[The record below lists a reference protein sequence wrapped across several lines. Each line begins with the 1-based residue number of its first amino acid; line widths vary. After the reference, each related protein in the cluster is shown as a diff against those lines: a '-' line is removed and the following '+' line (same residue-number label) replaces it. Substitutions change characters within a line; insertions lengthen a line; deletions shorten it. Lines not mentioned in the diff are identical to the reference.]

1 MKVAFWSGFGMDT
14 GGTLHIAAI
23 SIILASLYH
32 EEVVLGSN
40 YVSSYMLNDCFFGAI
55 LQHRRRKRPYR
66 YCYGEPNYFRNLWD
80 IYKKDIIST
89 PMEGITIIR
98 PPDITDKSMFY
109 YEVSEKTLFFM
120 DVAPES
126 NLVFGSILEE
136 ADIVV
141 SFLPQDSIKIQIFF
155 EHYSSLIPKSLF
167 IIDDFRK
174 NGGCI
179 PKNLSVKYRITPAKK
194 KKLTS
199 EPAPD
204 GSYELITVLTALR
217 NKIADAEHLPRFQIL
232 SNAVLQE
239 LADKMPETPEEA
251 AKISGI
257 GPVKLRRII
266 PAMLEAIRLWKLASG
281 SNNK

>member
-14 GGTLHIAAI
+14 AGTLHIATI
-23 SIILASLYH
+23 SSILSLLYH

-40 YVSSYMLNDCFFGAI
+40 YVSSYMLSDCFFGAV
-55 LQHRRRKRPYR
+55 LQHRQMESPYR

-80 IYKKDIIST
+80 MYKKDIIST

-98 PPDITDKSMFY
+98 PPDITDRSMFY
-109 YEVSEKTLFFM
+109 YEVSEETLFFM

-126 NLVFGSILEE
+126 NLVFGNILEE
-136 ADIVV
+136 ADVVV

-179 PKNLSVKYRITPAKK
+179 PKNLSIKYRINRDCIAIFPYCHAYIQACEEGNMEYFLKK
-194 KKLTS
+194 NLNCSTRNPNFYFMYHLQK
-199 EPAPD
+199 
-204 GSYELITVLTALR
+204 TV
-217 NKIADAEHLPRFQIL
+217 
-232 SNAVLQE
+232 
-239 LADKMPETPEEA
+239 KMLKE
-251 AKISGI
+251 
-257 GPVKLRRII
+257 R
-266 PAMLEAIRLWKLASG
+266 M
-281 SNNK
+281 